1 MRKLSSSLRFLALV
15 LGILNARQT
24 TAESQWPEFRGPD
37 GQGHAAADADPP
49 VTWSEQ
55 ENIAWKTPIHGRGWS
70 SPVIWNDQIWLTTAT
85 EDGHEMYA
93 VCVDRNDGHV
103 IYDRHLFHNDKPD
116 EIHATN
122 SYASP
127 TPVIEEGRVYIPFG
141 SYGLAC
147 LNTATGEPLWE
158 RRDLPCNHWRG
169 PGSSPILFENLLF
182 LHYDGYDFQYIAAL
196 DKQTGET
203 VWKKDREI
211 AFLSTDG
218 DMRKA
223 YSTPLVIEAAGK
235 RQLIS
240 SCANGALSYDPR
252 TGDVFWKIHFEN
264 HSATAR
270 PLFDG
275 NLVYI
280 NTGFSKAD
288 LWAVRPDGAGDVTE
302 THVAWKRDKN
312 IGSQPSQLLID
323 GLIYVV
329 QDAGVASCIDAATGD
344 EVWVK
349 RLGGN
354 FASSP
359 IYAGGRIYL
368 CSQEGDTLVIEP
380 GREYRELAKNK
391 LDDGCMSSPAALGK
405 SLFLRTRTHL
415 YRIEKK
421 SDEAAA
427 R

>member
-1 MRKLSSSLRFLALV
+1 VRYWIALAFLGVALLASRTLSAQS
-15 LGILNARQT
+15 N
-24 TAESQWPEFRGPD
+24 WPQFRGPD
-37 GQGHAAADADPP
+37 GQGHAAPDADPP

-70 SPVIWNDQIWLTTAT
+70 SPVVWNDQIWLTTAT

-93 VCVDRNDGHV
+93 VCIDRADGHV
-103 IYDRHLFHNDKPD
+103 IHDLHLFHKDEPE
-116 EIHATN
+116 EIHVTN

-127 TPVIEEGRVYIPFG
+127 TPVIEEGRVYCPFG

-147 LNTATGEPLWE
+147 LDTATGERLWE

-169 PGSSPILFENLLF
+169 AGSSPMLFENLLF
-182 LHYDGYDFQYIAAL
+182 LHYDGYDFQYIVAL

-223 YSTPLVIEAAGK
+223 YSTPLLIEAAG
-235 RQLIS
+235 RQQLIS
-240 SCANGALSYDPR
+240 TCANGALAYNPR
-252 TGDVFWKIHFEN
+252 NGDVFWKIHFEN

-302 THVAWKRDKN
+302 THVVWKRDKN
-312 IGSQPSQLLID
+312 VGSQPSQLLVD
-323 GLIYVV
+323 GLIYLVH
-329 QDAGVASCIDAATGD
+329 DAGVASCIYAATGE
-344 EVWVK
+344 EVWIK

-354 FASSP
+354 YASSP

-368 CSQEGDTLVIEP
+368 CSQEGETLVLAP
-380 GREYRELAKNK
+380 GREFKELATNK
-391 LDDGCMSSPAALGK
+391 LDDGCMASPAAIGK

-415 YRIEKK
+415 YRIEAS
-421 SDEAAA
+421 SD
-427 R
+427 